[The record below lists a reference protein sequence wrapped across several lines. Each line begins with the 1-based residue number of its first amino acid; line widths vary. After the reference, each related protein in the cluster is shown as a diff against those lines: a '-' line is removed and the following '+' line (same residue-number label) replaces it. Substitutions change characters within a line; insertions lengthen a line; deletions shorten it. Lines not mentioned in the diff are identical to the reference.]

1 MFDTLTYANK
11 LKEAGFTER
20 QAQAQAEALVAV
32 VDSNL
37 ATKTDI
43 EMLRRATK
51 TDIEML
57 RHDTKADIEM
67 LRHDTKADIEMLH
80 HALSADIEM
89 LRHDTKTDIEMLRH
103 DLRADIAETKAE
115 IIKWCVGS
123 VFASVGLF
131 AALVKLMD

>member
-11 LKEAGFTER
+11 LREAGFTER

-51 TDIEML
+51 T
-57 RHDTKADIEM
+57 
-67 LRHDTKADIEMLH
+67 
-80 HALSADIEM
+80 DIEM

>member
-43 EMLRRATK
+43 EMLR
-51 TDIEML
+51 
-57 RHDTKADIEM
+57 HD
-67 LRHDTKADIEMLH
+67 
-80 HALSADIEM
+80 S
-89 LRHDTKTDIEMLRH
+89 
-103 DLRADIAETKAE
+103 RADIAEAKAE